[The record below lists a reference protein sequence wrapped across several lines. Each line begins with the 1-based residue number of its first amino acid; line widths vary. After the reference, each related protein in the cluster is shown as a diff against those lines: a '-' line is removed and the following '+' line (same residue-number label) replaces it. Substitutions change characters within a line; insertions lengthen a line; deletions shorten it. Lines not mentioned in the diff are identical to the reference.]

1 MMIQFDGEK
10 FGLVNDSSIYI
21 YSTPTLYIYISYN
34 SILYIYTDTR
44 WWIQRFV
51 GNFLLRSLGEM
62 LCFFKDGWLNHLSPS
77 FLIPFSI
84 KLGLF
89 EFSLLGNSFE
99 VVEVYGATAD
109 WFPRENIRLNE
120 GILFNTCFAFHSF
133 QSNGC
138 VVLCIF

>member
-1 MMIQFDGEK
+1 
-10 FGLVNDSSIYI
+10 
-21 YSTPTLYIYISYN
+21 
-34 SILYIYTDTR
+34 
-44 WWIQRFV
+44 
-51 GNFLLRSLGEM
+51 M

-109 WFPRENIRLNE
+109 WFPRENIRLNK

-138 VVLCIF
+138 VVFCIFQQKVFFLHFKSSLVGNINIYILYISYISIYIY